1 MDGYVCIMQCIL
13 PSHHQCRKVYFNFWT
28 KPYKPSPG
36 PLSLFSAFLFRYG
49 IAVLLQIPIMRVITS
64 SLRTLVYVRV
74 WCDIIIYIG
83 IISFLCRFHMF
94 LACHTIDSF
103 FGLNKI
109 GCWPFSRKKI
119 HKCCATG
126 LKGFWRTT
134 GLKVD
139 VKTII
144 EDLKVYILEFHVTRI
159 ETTMGKFCRMM
170 KPGHIK
176 YAPKSVVHPIPL
188 SG

>member
-1 MDGYVCIMQCIL
+1 MIDGRSLDEWLTAGITRCWSGHMREQTDLLLADWLAGWMDDRVDGGQNALCLMDGYVCIMQCIL

-103 FGLNKI
+103 F
-109 GCWPFSRKKI
+109 WP
-119 HKCCATG
+119 
-126 LKGFWRTT
+126 
-134 GLKVD
+134 
-139 VKTII
+139 
-144 EDLKVYILEFHVTRI
+144 
-159 ETTMGKFCRMM
+159 
-170 KPGHIK
+170 
-176 YAPKSVVHPIPL
+176 
-188 SG
+188 